1 MHDDRPHENCGVV
14 GIFGLRGTNVIP
26 MCIDA
31 LRALQHRGQ
40 EAWGIAI
47 PNKKPVKRMGL
58 VSAASSE
65 LKRLSHEYASPAV
78 IGHVR
83 YSTVGGGGLEYAQP
97 LKVSDLCVAHNGTIA
112 NAQELSN
119 MVGGCTFTPQV
130 TSDTLVAAKRL
141 VSLMSEKGRLGQ
153 ALSVLKNE
161 MIGSYCFTF
170 ISDDGSVYAARD
182 PKGFRPM
189 VLGHKKDDDVYVV
202 ASESSAL
209 SAVGATLVR
218 DVEPGELLHMSS
230 RGVTSERF
238 SNDMSRAHCSFE
250 FTYFAHPSS
259 NMEGANIY
267 VTRKNIGR
275 LLARKFPIR
284 GADLVIPVPDSA
296 RPAALGYAQ
305 ELGLSFDEGLLKDRY
320 SKRGPLRS
328 FIEPHQTDRIE
339 INRWIMPIKEI
350 ITDRHVVVID
360 DSLVRGT
367 SSKSIIKALRRAGA
381 RKISMLITYP
391 PVTHP
396 CYAGIDFPSQ
406 EELAT
411 YDRRERAIATTTTT
425 SCNDNGD
432 GRELGTGVD
441 TRATKSQKEII
452 EMVRRDIGADFL
464 GYNDAENL
472 AEAVGMPVDSMCF
485 SCATGNYDALGVT
498 PKFRSRKEMKG
509 GDDMHCGDDTLDT
522 ATGMMAGKTA
532 SGEAERS

>member
-1 MHDDRPHENCGVV
+1 MLDDRPHENCGVV
-14 GIFGLRGTNVIP
+14 GIFGLRETNVIP

-40 EAWGIAI
+40 EAWGIAV

-65 LKRLSHEYASPAV
+65 LKRLSHEYASHAV

-97 LKVSDLCVAHNGTIA
+97 LKVNDLCVAHNGTIA
-112 NAQELSN
+112 NAQEISN

-130 TSDTLVAAKRL
+130 TSDTLVAANRL

-153 ALSVLKNE
+153 ALAVLKNE

-189 VLGHKKDDDVYVV
+189 VLGHKEDDDVYVV

-209 SAVGATLVR
+209 SAVGATLLR

-230 RGVTSERF
+230 NGIESERF
-238 SNDMSRAHCSFE
+238 SKDTSRAHCSFE

-275 LLARKFPIR
+275 LLARKFPISD
-284 GADLVIPVPDSA
+284 ADLVIPVPDSA

-350 ITDRHVVVID
+350 IFDRHVVVID

-411 YDRRERAIATTTTT
+411 YDRRGNAAATID
-425 SCNDNGD
+425 NDND
-432 GRELGTGVD
+432 GNDRKQVSRTHN
-441 TRATKSQKEII
+441 TRTDMSQKEII

-498 PKFRSRKEMKG
+498 PQFRSRKEMKG
-509 GDDMHCGDDTLDT
+509 DMYCEDLMTDDMTNKDT
-522 ATGMMAGKTA
+522 AEEVTN
-532 SGEAERS
+532 S